1 MFHHP
6 IVSNGMDY
14 VAVKSRFSILTKD
27 QYVFYQYTCSVF
39 DSIRSKI
46 NKDITENNW
55 IFT

>member
-1 MFHHP
+1 
-6 IVSNGMDY
+6 MDY